1 MTQEPAAGHS
11 AALGF
16 LLLVNAFYF
25 LPVLA
30 QGNGTV
36 LSSPGT
42 DTWGQFFFWRHFAY
56 EHLGRGEMPLWNPY
70 IFSGTPFVAGI
81 QSAIFYPLNLIHLVA
96 PTALAINLNIALHCL
111 LASSFTYLCAW
122 YAGCGRW
129 GALLAGISFAYGA
142 PYFLHVFAGHLPHLS
157 TMMWLP
163 LLFLGLEMFLKT
175 SELRYAV
182 FAGIVLALQLFA
194 GFPQYL
200 FYSVI
205 AVSLYF
211 LSRLSTGKGLGGAL
225 HLWTGFALFLVT
237 GVLLTAV
244 QWLPTAEFTRNSFRE
259 NLSYEWVARF
269 SLPPE
274 NLATLL
280 IPDFFGNTA
289 TVPYWGENYL
299 WEMSVYIGIVP
310 LALAAIAVIFDRRG
324 KALAFALIAATAL
337 ILALGKHTP
346 LLKILYT
353 LVPGFD
359 RFRGSAKF
367 VFVFSFATAIL
378 AGFGLSRLSD
388 IAAGWDKRCR
398 RLGYAFLGFAV
409 FMFILA
415 IAGALSDREAWHSL
429 IESYDAAEV
438 RSVNLPPITE
448 GFVQAAVAAAFRSFL
463 ASAALL
469 ALVGVSLLAIQNK
482 PKALPYLPA
491 AVVLLAVV
499 DLWHFG
505 SRYLARFSP
514 EELRMDR
521 QLKAFLMTDGEPY
534 RIASP
539 LDRIAN
545 IGVYEGIEDVGGY
558 DTLMVKRYSEF
569 LNFAQNLPVDQP
581 NVDARV
587 RAPAPLFNLLN
598 MKYFIVDP
606 STRVEYPGL
615 KKVFENSRY
624 HVYRNYGALP
634 RSFVVHDIRVLTDA
648 NEILRQMASPGFDP
662 TSVAIVE
669 GAIESLPLAANMQS
683 PAPKFIERSLNRVVL
698 DATLTAPGLLVLAEV
713 FYPGWKCF
721 VDGKENKIHR
731 ANYVMRGVV
740 VPAGGHR
747 VEFRFDPLSFK
758 IGGVISV
765 TTLLVIS
772 GWLFWSG
779 RRKANGKS
787 IPSGFDR

>member
-1 MTQEPAAGHS
+1 MTQGTAAGHG
-11 AALGF
+11 APLGL
-16 LLLVNAFYF
+16 LLLVNALYF
-25 LPVLA
+25 LPVLT
-30 QGNGTV
+30 QGNSVV
-36 LSSPGT
+36 LSAPGT

-56 EHLGRGEMPLWNPY
+56 EHLARGEMPLWNPY

-96 PTALAINLNIALHCL
+96 PTALAINLNIALHCF
-111 LASSFTYLCAW
+111 LASVFTYLYAW
-122 YAGCGRW
+122 YAGCVRW
-129 GALLAGISFAYGA
+129 GGLLAGISFAYGA

-157 TMMWLP
+157 TMVWLP
-163 LLFLGLEMFLKT
+163 LLFLGLELFLKT
-175 SELRYAV
+175 GELRYAV
-182 FAGIVLALQLFA
+182 FTGIVLALQLFA

-211 LSRLSTGKGLGGAL
+211 LIRWSGGKGLGGTL

-237 GVLLTAV
+237 GLLLTAV
-244 QWLPTAEFTRNSFRE
+244 QWLPTAEFARNSFRE

-274 NLATLL
+274 NLVTLL
-280 IPDFFGNTA
+280 IPDFFGNA
-289 TVPYWGENYL
+289 ANLPYWGENYL

-310 LALAAIAVIFDRRG
+310 LVLAALTVILDRRG
-324 KALAFALIAATAL
+324 KVFAMSLIAATAVV
-337 ILALGKHTP
+337 LALGEHTP

-388 IAAGWDKRCR
+388 ITAGWEMRRR
-398 RLGYAFLGFAV
+398 RLGYALLGIAV

-415 IAGALSDREAWHSL
+415 IVGALSDRQVWRSL
-429 IESYDAAEV
+429 MESYDAAEV
-438 RSVNLPPITE
+438 RSVNLPPLTQ
-448 GFVQAAVAAAFRSFL
+448 GFVQAAMAVAFRSL
-463 ASAALL
+463 LTSAALL
-469 ALVGVSLLAIQNK
+469 AFLGIGLIAFG
-482 PKALPYLPA
+482 KAGEAAAYLPA
-491 AVVLLAVV
+491 AIVLLAVL

-505 SRYLARFSP
+505 SRYLVRFSTD
-514 EELRMDR
+514 EMGMDKD
-521 QLKAFLMTDGEPY
+521 LKAFLMTDREPF

-545 IGVYEGIEDVGGY
+545 IGIYEGIEDVGGY
-558 DTLMVKRYSEF
+558 DTLMVRRYSEF
-569 LNFAQNLPVDQP
+569 INFAQNLPVNQP

-587 RAPAPLFNLLN
+587 RAPVPLLDLLN

-624 HVYRNYGALP
+624 HVYRNDRALP

-648 NEILRQMASPGFDP
+648 NEILRRMASPGFDP
-662 TSVAIVE
+662 TSVAVVE
-669 GAIESLPLAANMQS
+669 EPIESLPLATNLQS

-698 DATLTAPGLLVLAEV
+698 DATLNAPGLLVLAEV

-721 VDGKENKIHR
+721 VDGKENKIYR

-747 VEFRFDPLSFK
+747 VEFRFDPLSFR
-758 IGGVISV
+758 IGVWISV
-765 TTLLVIS
+765 ATLVVVS
-772 GWLFWSG
+772 GWLIRANFKWS
-779 RRKANGKS
+779 KT
-787 IPSGFDR
+787 

>member
-1 MTQEPAAGHS
+1 MTQGPAAGHG

-16 LLLVNAFYF
+16 LLLVNALYF

-30 QGNGTV
+30 RGNETV

-56 EHLGRGEMPLWNPY
+56 EHLARGEMPLWNPY

-96 PTALAINLNIALHCL
+96 PTALAINFSIALHCF
-111 LASSFTYLCAW
+111 LAGSFTYLYAW
-122 YAGCGRW
+122 YAGCDRW
-129 GALLAGISFAYGA
+129 GALLAGMSFAYGA
-142 PYFLHVFAGHLPHLS
+142 PTFLHVFAGHLPHLS
-157 TMMWLP
+157 TMVWLP
-163 LLFLGLEMFLKT
+163 LLFLVLELFFKT
-175 SELRYAV
+175 GEPRYAV
-182 FAGIVLALQLFA
+182 STGMVLALQLFA

-211 LSRLSTGKGLGGAL
+211 LIRSSTGKGVGGRL

-237 GVLLTAV
+237 GLLLTAV
-244 QWLPTAEFTRNSFRE
+244 QWLPTAEFARNSFRE
-259 NLSYEWVARF
+259 YLSYEWVARF

-274 NLATLL
+274 NLVTLL
-280 IPDFFGNTA
+280 IPDFFGNA
-289 TVPYWGENYL
+289 ANVPYWGDNYL

-324 KALAFALIAATAL
+324 KAWAFSLIAAISL

-353 LVPGFD
+353 FVPGFD

-378 AGFGLSRLSD
+378 AGIGLSRSSD
-388 IAAGWDKRCR
+388 IAAGWDRRRR
-398 RLGYAFLGFAV
+398 RLGYAILGFAV
-409 FMFILA
+409 LMFILA
-415 IAGALSDREAWHSL
+415 IAGALSDRAAWRSL
-429 IESYDAAEV
+429 IASYDAAEV
-438 RSVNLPPITE
+438 RSIGLPPITE
-448 GFVQAAVAAAFRSFL
+448 GFVQAALAAAFRSL
-463 ASAALL
+463 VTSAALL
-469 ALVGVSLLAIQNK
+469 ALLGVCLLAFNK
-482 PKALPYLPA
+482 DQTASRYLPA

-505 SRYLARFSP
+505 SRYLVQFSP
-514 EELRMDR
+514 EELRMDQ
-521 QLKAFLMTDGEPY
+521 QLKAFLMTDRELY

-539 LDRIAN
+539 LDRN
-545 IGVYEGIEDVGGY
+545 TNQGMYEGIEDVGGN
-558 DTLMVKRYSEF
+558 DTLMVKRYNQF
-569 LNFAQNLPVDQP
+569 INFAQGLPLDEPKTVT
-581 NVDARV
+581 RV
-587 RAPAPLFNLLN
+587 VFLSPLFNLLN
-598 MKYFIVDP
+598 LKYFIVDP

-624 HVYRNYGALP
+624 HVYRNGGALP

-648 NEILRQMASPGFDP
+648 NDILRQMASPGFDP

-669 GAIESLPLAANMQS
+669 EPIELLPLAAGLQS
-683 PAPKFIERSLNRVVL
+683 PPPRFIERSLNRVVL
-698 DATLTAPGLLVLAEV
+698 DATLNAPGLLVLAEV

-721 VDGKENKIHR
+721 VDGKETKIHR
-731 ANYVMRGVV
+731 ANYVLRGVV
-740 VPAGGHR
+740 VPAGRHR
-747 VEFRFDPLSFK
+747 VEFRFDPLSFR
-758 IGGVISV
+758 IGVWISV
-765 TTLLVIS
+765 VTLVVVS
-772 GWLFWSG
+772 AWLIRANFKRS
-779 RRKANGKS
+779 KA
-787 IPSGFDR
+787 